1 MAKKTK
7 QERIRE
13 KVSAGMSERQA
24 LMEVKNED
32 HQAEMSKLRAQE
44 KAEVLKVRSTITDL
58 LEKEQPDEFAKL
70 EKRARRKIAE
80 DAAKRRDRAKSSKT
94 TTQQVPVEPE
104 APVAPV
110 QHGEARQYQPQ

>member
-1 MAKKTK
+1 MARKTK

-13 KVSAGMSERQA
+13 KVSAGMSELQA

-32 HQAEMSKLRAQE
+32 HQAEMSKLKAQE

-58 LEKEQPDEFAKL
+58 LEEDYPEEFAKL
-70 EKRARRKIAE
+70 EKRARRQIAR
-80 DAAKRRDRAKSSKT
+80 AAEERRERAKSSKT
-94 TTQQVPVEPE
+94 VAQQAPAEPE
-104 APVAPV
+104 ALVATA